1 MLIAIALSVWDRDS
15 QYCLLSMTI
24 VLPSTAWCAVP
35 DNNCKKAFVAV
46 LLITISALRLGDKHC
61 CSL

>member
-1 MLIAIALSVWDRDS
+1 MLIATALSVWDSDS
-15 QYCLLSMTI
+15 QYCLPSITI
-24 VLPSTAWCAVP
+24 VLPFSGWCAVP

-46 LLITISALRLGDKHC
+46 LRITISALRFSDEHC